1 VIRYEKLTLT
11 YFHCEPTNT
20 KRKGGGPFGRK
31 IRKSEEKM
39 CFHLCT
45 LIGW

>member
-20 KRKGGGPFGRK
+20 EGKGGPFGRK
-31 IRKSEEKM
+31 IKKSEEKM